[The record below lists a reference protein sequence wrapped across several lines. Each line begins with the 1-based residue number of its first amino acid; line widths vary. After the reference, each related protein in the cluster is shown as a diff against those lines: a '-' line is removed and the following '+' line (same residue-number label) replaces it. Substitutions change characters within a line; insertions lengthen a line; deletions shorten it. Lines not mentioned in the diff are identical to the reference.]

1 MKSNRV
7 ILPVIL
13 LVIIL
18 VFVGVTELLHSN
30 NSKEVAKQNTLTNT
44 IAQDQKTLSQG
55 QAELAAKKQEATTL
69 QNELT
74 DAQNMANQVTFRT
87 SAESIE
93 YDQSLFSIADT
104 AKVQIT
110 SLTAAPPVET
120 KENNATYQV
129 TTFTLNVE
137 GITPDTIFSKAADS
151 TDYINSTVQNIL
163 AFLDK
168 VATSSDFNTAII
180 PTTSI
185 TAPEPMTDADVAT
198 LRDTING
205 EVQAQLT
212 QVEIQ
217 GLTADQI
224 AALVQNNLAAMKPEQ
239 VQVLIEKAGIPKPSA
254 TVTINVWTN
263 KGV

>member
-1 MKSNRV
+1 
-7 ILPVIL
+7 
-13 LVIIL
+13 
-18 VFVGVTELLHSN
+18 VFVGAAELLLAN
-30 NSKEVAKQNTLTNT
+30 NSKEVAKQSTLKNT
-44 IAQDQKTLSQG
+44 IAQDQKTLNQG
-55 QAELAAKKQEATTL
+55 QAEEAAKQKEATTL

-74 DAQNMANQVTFRT
+74 DAQNAVNQENFRK

-93 YDQSLFSIADT
+93 YDQSLFSIANA

-129 TTFTLNVE
+129 TTFTLDVE

-151 TDYINSTVQNIL
+151 TAYINSTVQNIL
-163 AFLDK
+163 AFIDQ
-168 VATSSDFNTAII
+168 VANSSDFNTAVI

-185 TAPEPMTDADVAT
+185 TAPEPMTDADVAA
-198 LRDTING
+198 LQDNINS

-212 QVEIQ
+212 SDETQN
-217 GLTADQI
+217 LTTDQI
-224 AALVQNNLAAMKPEQ
+224 AALVQSNLAAMKPDQ
-239 VQVLIEKAGIPKPSA
+239 IQALIEKAGIAKPSA

-263 KGV
+263 KGA